1 MSALPNRSAEPRMSD
16 YDAEEAGF
24 RLEVPEV
31 FNPVIDIVEKW
42 AAEAPDDLAL
52 VSLDGEGGVVA
63 EQTVAD
69 LALESRR
76 AARALLDAGVGK
88 GDRVFI
94 MLPRVPAWYT
104 AMLGAIRIGAVV
116 MPAPNM
122 LTPRDIGYRLRV
134 SEASVAITDG
144 SGAERLDAVT
154 EQLPDLRLKIAWGGV
169 ARTGSTSTGCSTPP
183 ATVRCR
189 RRRPP
194 PPTR

>member
-16 YDAEEAGF
+16 YDAERADF

-76 AARALLDAGVGK
+76 AARALLDAGVKK

-104 AMLGAIRIGAVV
+104 AMLGRSGS
-116 MPAPNM
+116 AP
-122 LTPRDIGYRLRV
+122 
-134 SEASVAITDG
+134 
-144 SGAERLDAVT
+144 
-154 EQLPDLRLKIAWGGV
+154 W
-169 ARTGSTSTGCSTPP
+169 
-183 ATVRCR
+183 
-189 RRRPP
+189 
-194 PPTR
+194 

>member
-16 YDAEEAGF
+16 YDAEKAGF

-42 AAEAPDDLAL
+42 AAEAPEDLAL

-116 MPAPNM
+116 MPALANTSLRYQKPTTCRSNG
-122 LTPRDIGYRLRV
+122 TPYCFPFTCQPCAAGPISLIQLDVDRV
-134 SEASVAITDG
+134 MSMT
-144 SGAERLDAVT
+144 
-154 EQLPDLRLKIAWGGV
+154 LPDVIWLDSW
-169 ARTGSTSTGCSTPP
+169 
-183 ATVRCR
+183 
-189 RRRPP
+189 PP
-194 PPTR
+194 PHCW

>member
-1 MSALPNRSAEPRMSD
+1 MSALPNRSAEPRMSG
-16 YDAEEAGF
+16 YDAEVAGF

-52 VSLDGEGGVVA
+52 VSLDGEGGTVA

-76 AARALLDAGVGK
+76 AARALLDAGVKK

-104 AMLGAIRIGAVV
+104 AMLGAIRPSHDEWLAALG
-116 MPAPNM
+116 
-122 LTPRDIGYRLRV
+122 
-134 SEASVAITDG
+134 EA
-144 SGAERLDAVT
+144 LP
-154 EQLPDLRLKIAWGGV
+154 QLPSDERAATEPLIELFRDGKLKGDDLKAFNRLLNRLGRRSPAV
-169 ARTGSTSTGCSTPP
+169 AR
-183 ATVRCR
+183 
-189 RRRPP
+189 
-194 PPTR
+194 